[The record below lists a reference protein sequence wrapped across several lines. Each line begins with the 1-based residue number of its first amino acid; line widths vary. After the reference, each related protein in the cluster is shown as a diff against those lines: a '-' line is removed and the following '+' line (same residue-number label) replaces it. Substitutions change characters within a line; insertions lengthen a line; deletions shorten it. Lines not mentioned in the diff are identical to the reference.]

1 MKFAKT
7 AILGVLA
14 LGYASAA
21 NAASVTDTW
30 TFTDGGSNTG
40 SGSFTYD
47 NTTDLVSS
55 FSGNYDGNALTFY
68 NALTPPV
75 QVSGGNL
82 VYHGVP
88 NTHGADY
95 IFDDLFPITV
105 NGILTSTG
113 SGAGQ
118 VFYDISLDSPGATQ
132 VDFFSITPTGAYVVD
147 DGTFTTTQVA
157 AVPEPSTW
165 AMMLLGFAGVGFMAY
180 RRKQNEPALR
190 LA

>member
-1 MKFAKT
+1 MKFAK
-7 AILGVLA
+7 AALFGVLA
-14 LGYASAA
+14 LGFASTA
-21 NAASVTDTW
+21 NAAIITDNW
-30 TFTDGGSNTG
+30 SFTDGGSNTG

-47 NTTDLVSS
+47 NTTGLVSS
-55 FSGNYDGNALTFY
+55 FSGNHDGNALTFY

-88 NTHGADY
+88 NTGGVDY

-132 VDFFSITPTGAYVVD
+132 VDFFSVTPTGAYVFD
-147 DGTFTTTQVA
+147 NGTFTTQVA
-157 AVPEPSTW
+157 GAVPEPSTW
-165 AMMLLGFAGVGFMAY
+165 AMLLLGFAGVGFMAY
-180 RRKQNEPALR
+180 RRKAKPAFR